1 MEVQNSKAVDQ
12 LGVRFCS
19 SNEQDL
25 LMNQGKKDGY
35 AAEDTEKNCE
45 TLLTEVLSLDDIDQ
59 IPNQQTQHF
68 QISDIIPRNDNEL
81 SLEKLEKGKSFVDK
95 YEKFDA
101 PEKAKSFVDKYG
113 VSDISKQGLNQISA
127 QLLPRLTAVQ
137 MLYLQVTFL

>member
-25 LMNQGKKDGY
+25 LMNQGKKDGH

-45 TLLTEVLSLDDIDQ
+45 TEVLSLDDIDQ
-59 IPNQQTQHF
+59 IPNQQAHHF

-101 PEKAKSFVDKYG
+101 PEKARSFVDKYG

>member
-25 LMNQGKKDGY
+25 LVNQTKKDGY

-45 TLLTEVLSLDDIDQ
+45 TLLTEVFSLDDIDQ
-59 IPNQQTQHF
+59 IPNQRTQHF
-68 QISDIIPRNDNEL
+68 KISDIIPRNDNEL

-101 PEKAKSFVDKYG
+101 PDKAKSFVDKYG

>member
-1 MEVQNSKAVDQ
+1 MEVQNLKAVDQ

-25 LMNQGKKDGY
+25 LMNQTKKDGH
-35 AAEDTEKNCE
+35 AAEDTE
-45 TLLTEVLSLDDIDQ
+45 TLLTELQTLDDRIS
-59 IPNQQTQHF
+59 NQQTQ
-68 QISDIIPRNDNEL
+68 QISNITPRDDNEL

-101 PEKAKSFVDKYG
+101 PDKAKSFVDKYG

>member
-12 LGVRFCS
+12 LGVRICS

-45 TLLTEVLSLDDIDQ
+45 TILTEVLSLDDIDQ

-81 SLEKLEKGKSFVDK
+81 NLEKGKSFVDK

-101 PEKAKSFVDKYG
+101 PDKAKSFVDKYG